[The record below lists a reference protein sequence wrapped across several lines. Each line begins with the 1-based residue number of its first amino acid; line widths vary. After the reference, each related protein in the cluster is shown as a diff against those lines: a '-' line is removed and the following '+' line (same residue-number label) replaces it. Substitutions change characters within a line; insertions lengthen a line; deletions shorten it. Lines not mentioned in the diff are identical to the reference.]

1 LWRRVQKRRIYETNL
16 IYSIEVTTKLQK
28 ERFAKIYSKRERGD
42 IVRTHNKEKIEE
54 AKIRERREAES
65 IKGET
70 TENRKDV

>member
-1 LWRRVQKRRIYETNL
+1 MWRRVQKRRIYETNL